1 MTELDQEI
9 IDAFIGEFREDIESA
24 IHSILMLEKNPGD
37 TESIHAIFR
46 KFHTIKGNAGF
57 GGFEKIVRLSHEAE
71 TLLDNIREQT
81 IEVNSQI
88 IETLLMSADTLT
100 VLVDE
105 IEGKA
110 TFDEHEL
117 NALIKRL
124 SSHLPPERPHK
135 RVEGDQLAPDG
146 PLAFYLQIVDEASQ
160 IFDQIVS
167 MAMSGRFN
175 SGLPDIHEKTVR
187 LSRSIEDAFYPKT
200 SNLLNLFQDYMTVIR
215 THDVPFS
222 QQNFALLKD
231 LFLAFIDSLMAE
243 IAGMLGIRLVT
254 REDFFRKDGS
264 HPHHEY
270 CGKDAGTSQ
279 LYCMIDL
286 SGNEDLDRDKRA
298 RVETMIQDLR
308 KAFPVMAIIDPLK
321 QAVVEPD
328 TPGFASSIEALY
340 YIIEAIGKEVNG

>member
-1 MTELDQEI
+1 MEFNQEF
-9 IDAFIGEFREDIESA
+9 IDMFIGEFRENIEGA
-24 IHSILMLEKNPGD
+24 IHSILMLEKNPSD
-37 TESIHAIFR
+37 TESIHDLFR
-46 KFHTIKGNAGF
+46 KFHSIKGNAAV

-88 IETLLMSADTLT
+88 IETLLISADALT

-105 IEGKA
+105 AEGMA

-117 NALIKRL
+117 NVLIKRV
-124 SSHLPPERPHK
+124 SSHLPSERPHK

-160 IFDQIVS
+160 IFDQIVF

-175 SGLPDIHEKTVR
+175 SVLPDIHEKTAR
-187 LSRSIEDAFYPKT
+187 LSKSIEDAFYPKA

-215 THDVPFS
+215 THDIPFS

-231 LFLAFIDSLMAE
+231 LFLAFIDSLIAE
-243 IAGMLGIRLVT
+243 LSGMLGIKLVT
-254 REDFFRKDGS
+254 TADLFREEGS
-264 HPHHEY
+264 
-270 CGKDAGTSQ
+270 GKDARTSP

-286 SGNEDLDRDKRA
+286 SGNEDLDRDKKA

-308 KAFPVMAIIDPLK
+308 KAFPIMALIDPLK
-321 QAVVEPD
+321 RAVVEPD
-328 TPGFASSIEALY
+328 TPNFVSSIEALY
-340 YIIEAIGKEVNG
+340 YIIEAIGKEVNGLVGLVGRH

>member
-1 MTELDQEI
+1 MEFNQEF
-9 IDAFIGEFREDIESA
+9 IDMFIVEFRENIEGA
-24 IHSILMLEKNPGD
+24 IHSILMLEKNPSD
-37 TESIHAIFR
+37 TESIHDLFR
-46 KFHTIKGNAGF
+46 KFHTIKGNADV
-57 GGFEKIVRLSHEAE
+57 GGFEKIVRLSHKAE

-88 IETLLMSADTLT
+88 IETLLISADALT

-105 IEGKA
+105 VEGMA

-175 SGLPDIHEKTVR
+175 SVLPDIHEKTAR
-187 LSRSIEDAFYPKT
+187 LSKSIEDAFYPKA

-215 THDVPFS
+215 THDIPFS

-231 LFLAFIDSLMAE
+231 LFLAFIDSLIAE
-243 IAGMLGIRLVT
+243 LSGMLGIRLVT
-254 REDFFRKDGS
+254 TADLFREDGS
-264 HPHHEY
+264 
-270 CGKDAGTSQ
+270 GKNARTSP

-286 SGNEDLDRDKRA
+286 SGNEDLDRDKKA

-308 KAFPVMAIIDPLK
+308 KAFPVMALIDPLK
-321 QAVVEPD
+321 RAVVEPD
-328 TPGFASSIEALY
+328 TPSFVSSIEALN
-340 YIIEAIGKEVNG
+340 YIIEAVGKEVNG

>member
-1 MTELDQEI
+1 MELNQEI
-9 IDAFIGEFREDIESA
+9 IDMFIGEFRENIEGA
-24 IHSILMLEKNPGD
+24 IHSILMLEKNPSD
-37 TESIHAIFR
+37 TESIHDLFR
-46 KFHTIKGNAGF
+46 KFHTIKGNADV

-71 TLLDNIREQT
+71 TLLDNIREQA

-88 IETLLMSADTLT
+88 IETLLISADALT

-105 IEGKA
+105 VEGMA

-175 SGLPDIHEKTVR
+175 SVLPDIHEKTAR
-187 LSRSIEDAFYPKT
+187 LSKSIEDAFYPKA
-200 SNLLNLFQDYMTVIR
+200 SNLLNLFQNYMTVIR
-215 THDVPFS
+215 THDIPFS

-243 IAGMLGIRLVT
+243 LSGMLGIRLVT
-254 REDFFRKDGS
+254 TADLFREDGS

-270 CGKDAGTSQ
+270 CGKDARTSP

-308 KAFPVMAIIDPLK
+308 KAFPVMALIDPLK
-321 QAVVEPD
+321 RAVVEPD
-328 TPGFASSIEALY
+328 TPSFVSSIEALY
-340 YIIEAIGKEVNG
+340 YIIEAIGREVNS

>member
-1 MTELDQEI
+1 MEFNQEF
-9 IDAFIGEFREDIESA
+9 IDMFIVEFRENIEGA
-24 IHSILMLEKNPGD
+24 IHSILMLEKNPSD
-37 TESIHAIFR
+37 TESIHDLFR
-46 KFHTIKGNAGF
+46 KFHTIKGNAAV
-57 GGFEKIVRLSHEAE
+57 GGFEKIVRLSHKAE

-88 IETLLMSADTLT
+88 IETLLISADALT

-105 IEGKA
+105 VEGMA

-117 NALIKRL
+117 NALIKRV
-124 SSHLPPERPHK
+124 SSHLLPERPHK

-175 SGLPDIHEKTVR
+175 SVLPDIHEKTAR
-187 LSRSIEDAFYPKT
+187 LSKSIEDAFYPKA

-215 THDVPFS
+215 THDIPFS

-231 LFLAFIDSLMAE
+231 LFLAFIDSLIAE
-243 IAGMLGIRLVT
+243 LSGMLGIRLVT
-254 REDFFRKDGS
+254 TADLFREDGS
-264 HPHHEY
+264 
-270 CGKDAGTSQ
+270 GKNARTSP

-286 SGNEDLDRDKRA
+286 SGNEDLDRDKKA

-308 KAFPVMAIIDPLK
+308 KAFPVMALIDPLK
-321 QAVVEPD
+321 RAVVEPD
-328 TPGFASSIEALY
+328 TPSFVSSIEALN
-340 YIIEAIGKEVNG
+340 YIIEAVGKEVNG

>member
-1 MTELDQEI
+1 MEFNQEF
-9 IDAFIGEFREDIESA
+9 IDMFIVEFRENIEGA
-24 IHSILMLEKNPGD
+24 IHSILMLEKNPSD
-37 TESIHAIFR
+37 TESIHDLFR
-46 KFHTIKGNAGF
+46 KFHTIKGNADV
-57 GGFEKIVRLSHEAE
+57 GGFEKIVRLSHKAE

-88 IETLLMSADTLT
+88 IETLLISADALT

-105 IEGKA
+105 VEGMA

-117 NALIKRL
+117 NALIKRV
-124 SSHLPPERPHK
+124 SSHLLPERPHK

-175 SGLPDIHEKTVR
+175 SVLPDIHEKTAR
-187 LSRSIEDAFYPKT
+187 LSKSIEDAFYPKA

-215 THDVPFS
+215 THDIPFS

-231 LFLAFIDSLMAE
+231 LFLAFIDSLIAE
-243 IAGMLGIRLVT
+243 LSGMLGIRLVT
-254 REDFFRKDGS
+254 TADLFREDGS
-264 HPHHEY
+264 
-270 CGKDAGTSQ
+270 GKNARTSP

-286 SGNEDLDRDKRA
+286 SGNEDLDRDKKA

-308 KAFPVMAIIDPLK
+308 KAFPVMALIDPLK
-321 QAVVEPD
+321 RAVVEPD
-328 TPGFASSIEALY
+328 TPSFVSSIEALN
-340 YIIEAIGKEVNG
+340 YIIEAVGKEVNG